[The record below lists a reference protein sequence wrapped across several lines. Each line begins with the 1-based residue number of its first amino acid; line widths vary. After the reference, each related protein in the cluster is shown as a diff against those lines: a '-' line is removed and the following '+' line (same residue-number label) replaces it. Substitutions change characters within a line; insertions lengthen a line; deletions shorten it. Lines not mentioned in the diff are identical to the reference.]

1 MYNIRYTKLNFVL
14 QVKNDCKMPYFKNSA
29 LRGGMGKMLME
40 FSCLGDGNCDDC
52 KYFHDCIVD
61 KVMYSKLKYKPD
73 FIANETSVGYI
84 LECFDKKTNY
94 KKGELLKFNL
104 ILFGDTIR
112 YISYF
117 IYAFDVLG
125 KKGIG
130 KYYSKYKLEKVL
142 SENGR
147 EIFINGEIIKNN
159 ILVKK
164 VSDYIVERK
173 KQLLNVPSVIMNFIS
188 PFRYKYQGHYK
199 SKIDINDLDIALN
212 RRINILN
219 AYEGIRDEI
228 NIKCN
233 NCSFTSENLN
243 WSENQ
248 RYSSRQD
255 AKMKLG
261 GVEGSI
267 SLNINNED
275 FLELL
280 IAGELVHIGK
290 NSSFGLGKY
299 ILF

>member
-1 MYNIRYTKLNFVL
+1 MYDIRYTKLNFVL

-40 FSCLGDGNCDDC
+40 FSCLSDGNCDNC
-52 KYFHDCIVD
+52 KYFHSCMVD

-130 KYYSKYKLEKVL
+130 KYHSKYKLEKVL

-280 IAGELVHIGK
+280 IAGELVHMGK